1 MSPYRR
7 PFYFGIRAGM
17 LAGAVAAVALQAH
30 FFRRIGPT
38 GWATLL
44 VSFALLVTLHRIS
57 SPILAVAYQRRR
69 SMEQHLLTLELPL
82 MLTLF
87 TVYGWQAPAA
97 LALVSYPFSVA
108 PEGRARLLRR
118 FLDGGAEALLWIAL
132 GTIAPLVLTR
142 HPALSA
148 PAFALFVAFYL
159 AALFAFFFLVWLPLH
174 ALSRRSLSVVRLWR
188 GLLRDTRLLAF
199 ALLTISWG
207 FVCTTI
213 WQRAGAAL
221 GMAAFTPLPFLAFA
235 LRSVNNYRSEVHRL
249 RLARDAVQAMLR
261 TRDPLPQMNSLL
273 SSLHTPAA
281 EETLQIYASMSPGD
295 AHLAPLA
302 TLGPVPDA
310 VQIDGVR
317 RVLAQLQRG
326 EESSASQRTDIW
338 SVTGYAARA
347 PDEQLL
353 GALVVH
359 RPART
364 ASLLP
369 ARRFVQAASELAALL
384 RDFRTIAATQ
394 KAATLDAL
402 TGLPN
407 RRSIMLDLRAQI
419 EQLSV
424 GNPCAVLIL
433 DIDHFKMIN
442 DAMGHQT
449 GDKCLRAVGKIIGS
463 HIRVHDRAGRIGG
476 EEFVVMMPDTTS
488 EMALAVGERLRN
500 AVETGELYYADGRPL
515 TASIGVAVASVSDTV
530 DSLLARADR
539 ALYQAKRTGRNRV
552 IELGA

>member
-1 MSPYRR
+1 MVPRHR
-7 PFYFGIRAGM
+7 TIYFAIRIAM
-17 LAGAVAAVALQAH
+17 LGGAIAAVVLHAGFFPAL
-30 FFRRIGPT
+30 GPS
-38 GWATLL
+38 GWSALF
-44 VSFALLVTLHRIS
+44 VSFALLVTLHRVS

-69 SMEQHLLTLELPL
+69 SIEQRLLTLELPL

-87 TVYGWQAPAA
+87 TVYGWEAPAV
-97 LALVSYPFSVA
+97 LALVSYPFSVM
-108 PEGRARLLRR
+108 PEGRSRLLRR
-118 FLDGGAEALLWIAL
+118 ILDGGAEALLWLAL
-132 GTIAPLVLTR
+132 AAVSPLVLQQR
-142 HPALSA
+142 PEFSIAS
-148 PAFALFVAFYL
+148 FFLFLAFYL
-159 AALFAFFFLVWLPLH
+159 LAIFAFFLLVWLPLH
-174 ALSRRSLSVVRLWR
+174 AVSQRSLSVIRLWR

-199 ALLTISWG
+199 GLVTISWAY
-207 FVCTTI
+207 VCTMI
-213 WQRAGAAL
+213 WQRAGVAL
-221 GMAAFTPLPFLAFA
+221 GLAAFTPLPFLAFA
-235 LRSVNNYRSEVHRL
+235 LRTVNNYRLELHRL

-273 SSLHTPAA
+273 SSLHTTGAD
-281 EETLQIYASMSPGD
+281 ETLQIYASMSPGD
-295 AHLAPLA
+295 AHLSPLA

-310 VQIDGVR
+310 VQIDSVR
-317 RVLAQLQRG
+317 RVLAHLQRT
-326 EESSASQRTDIW
+326 EDTTASQRTDIW

-353 GALVVH
+353 GALIMH

-369 ARRFVQAASELAALL
+369 ARRFTQAASELAALL

-394 KAATLDAL
+394 KAATLDVL

-419 EQLSV
+419 DQASN

-433 DIDHFKMIN
+433 DIDHFKTIN

-449 GDKCLRAVGKIIGS
+449 GDKCLRAVGKIIGG

-488 EMALAVGERLRN
+488 EMARAVGERLRT
-500 AVETGELYYADGRPL
+500 AIETGDLHYADGRPV
-515 TASIGVAVASVSDTV
+515 TASIGVAVATASDTV
-530 DSLLARADR
+530 DSLLARADS
-539 ALYQAKRTGRNRV
+539 ALYQAKRLGRNRV